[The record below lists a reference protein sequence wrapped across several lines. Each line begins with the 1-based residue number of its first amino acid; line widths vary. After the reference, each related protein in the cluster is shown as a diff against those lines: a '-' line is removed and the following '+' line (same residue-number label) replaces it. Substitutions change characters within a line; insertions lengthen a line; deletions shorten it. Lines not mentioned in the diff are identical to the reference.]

1 MALLQILDRHWKCLT
16 TFGNFQ
22 VKYKLPF
29 TFKRNIFPG
38 TDFKDAWK
46 RKKKITLFEKNWPG
60 LYNADKIHIIQVQGY
75 PCQHF
80 HFDFECLVWVEW
92 KKQAE

>member
-46 RKKKITLFEKNWPG
+46 RKKKITLFEKN
-60 LYNADKIHIIQVQGY
+60 
-75 PCQHF
+75 
-80 HFDFECLVWVEW
+80 
-92 KKQAE
+92 